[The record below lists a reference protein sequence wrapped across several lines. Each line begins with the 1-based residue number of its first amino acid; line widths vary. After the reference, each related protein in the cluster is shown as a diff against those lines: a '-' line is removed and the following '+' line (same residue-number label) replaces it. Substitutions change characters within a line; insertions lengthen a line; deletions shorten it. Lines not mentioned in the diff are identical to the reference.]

1 MNNSG
6 ITAFL
11 IRPAKRLAQA
21 DIVFYLMPL
30 IMLNLVAGTV
40 TQRDMGLYAAQEM
53 FFSTFI
59 TWIGPVPLP
68 GGYLLTGALTI
79 SLLLKFIFASTWS
92 WPKSGIILT
101 HLGVLILLVGG
112 LLTSLSAKEG
122 FMLLAEGDE
131 TPFVYDY
138 HHRQLFVFENDTL
151 LRALDFDDAA
161 PGTTK
166 PGIPFAITF
175 IKGCE
180 NCSIIERTKAPAD
193 ARIADI
199 PLHGMAQFMALE
211 PKPVQKEPEEN
222 IGGLTFTISGANAE
236 QDGVYIAF
244 EGMPKPIEITQG
256 ERTYKIIFGR
266 EQRALSFQIKLK
278 DFVKD
283 THPGTALASGYHSD
297 ILLRD
302 GGVEWPVR
310 IEMNKPLRYKGYTF
324 YQSSFG
330 EGPSGE
336 MSVLSVVENKGRI
349 FPYLGTAIL
358 ALGLLL
364 HLILMARERSAS

>member
-1 MNNSG
+1 MKTIG

-11 IRPAKRLAQA
+11 KRLVMRLAQA

-40 TQRDMGLYAAQEM
+40 TQRELGLYAAQEM

-59 TWIGPVPLP
+59 TWIGPVTLP
-68 GGYLLTGALTI
+68 GGYLLTGALT
-79 SLLLKFIFASTWS
+79 LCLMLKFLLASEWR
-92 WPKSGIILT
+92 WAKSGIILT

-131 TPFVYDY
+131 SPFVYDY
-138 HHRQLFVFENDTL
+138 HHRQLFVFENETL
-151 LRALDFDDAA
+151 LRALDFDHAK
-161 PGTTK
+161 PGTQK
-166 PGIPFAITF
+166 PGLPFELTF
-175 IKGCE
+175 LSGCE
-180 NCSIIERTKAPAD
+180 NCNIIERAKAQDQTATYQ
-193 ARIADI
+193 
-199 PLHGMAQFMALE
+199 GMARFMALT

-222 IGGLTFTISGANAE
+222 IGGLSFTISGTQND
-236 QDGVYIAF
+236 QDGSYIAF
-244 EGMPKPIEITQG
+244 EGMPKPIEIKHG
-256 ERTYKIIFGR
+256 NKNYKIIFGR
-266 EQRALSFQIKLK
+266 EQRALPFKIRLK

-283 THPGTALASGYHSD
+283 THPGTTMASGYHSD
-297 ILLRD
+297 VIVKD
-302 GGVEWPVR
+302 GAVEWPVR

-349 FPYLGTAIL
+349 FPYLGTFIL

-364 HLILMARERSAS
+364 HLGLMAREKRTS